1 MKERAGLLF
10 LILLLSI
17 VLLPLYSVARPFL
30 GPVLTAVTLA
40 VALWPLHGQV
50 LRRMKRP
57 ALAALATTLGTLLVG
72 FALLGAVGVTMTAEL
87 TEAYTSLRER
97 SAAEGGWMPF
107 FTHLIEEPLAWI
119 SRWIP
124 ISVQQIRDEMMAR
137 MQTFAAA
144 ALKGAG
150 AIVSAITASIGHII
164 LAFII
169 LYFFLRDGA
178 TLTAKIVDS
187 LPIPRTDTEHLMEII
202 NSTITANLYG
212 VLAVSSAQG
221 LLMTIGFWFSSLPSP
236 VTWGLITFLCSMIPI
251 VGVALIWV
259 PAAITLFAKGAIWK
273 AIIFV
278 LWSVLVVGLSDNI
291 IRPWLVVGRV
301 NQHPLLVLLS
311 ILGGTQAFG
320 LPGLILGPVVVAITI
335 ALIKAIR
342 VELYRQSEKVLSPPQ
357 VIRSN
362 APPVV

>member
-1 MKERAGLLF
+1 
-10 LILLLSI
+10 
-17 VLLPLYSVARPFL
+17 
-30 GPVLTAVTLA
+30 
-40 VALWPLHGQV
+40 
-50 LRRMKRP
+50 
-57 ALAALATTLGTLLVG
+57 
-72 FALLGAVGVTMTAEL
+72 
-87 TEAYTSLRER
+87 
-97 SAAEGGWMPF
+97 MPF

-124 ISVQQIRDEMMAR
+124 ISVEQIRDEMMAR

-150 AIVSAITASIGHII
+150 AVVSAITSSIGHII

-178 TLTAKIVDS
+178 ILTAKIVDS
-187 LPIPRTDTEHLMEII
+187 LPIPRAHTEHLMEII

-236 VTWGLITFLCSMIPI
+236 VTWGLVTFLCSMIPI
-251 VGVALIWV
+251 VGVALIWI

-273 AIIFV
+273 GIIFV

-301 NQHPLLVLLS
+301 KQHPLLVLFS

-342 VELYRQSEKVLSPPQ
+342 VELYRQSEDAPSPPHA
-357 VIRSN
+357 IRSS